1 MKLSANAVHTLVN
14 LKCHLFPTTIRP
26 VVQWLNNIFHA
37 IVYVAFPFWS
47 CDISTS
53 PFHNFFLYAVFMQFC
68 CLSRTRLTVTIIGNQ
83 NQITNSIWT
92 WLFFRHKYS
101 GHIYYHGHVF
111 LHKTQMFKG
120 LSWQHEFVTPLA
132 HKSFSI
138 NTFTAVANSSA
149 FWTIRWSLDLLIN
162 FCETNYLAFPL
173 IPSTIPF
180 PWKIAKFFQANEILH
195 LMESIFTRYIA
206 YLLLNWEEKLLL
218 YITSRV
224 ES

>member
-1 MKLSANAVHTLVN
+1 MWYFHQP
-14 LKCHLFPTTIRP
+14 FP
-26 VVQWLNNIFHA
+26 
-37 IVYVAFPFWS
+37 Y
-47 CDISTS
+47 
-53 PFHNFFLYAVFMQFC
+53 FFLYTVFMHFC

-83 NQITNSIWT
+83 KSPTAYEHGCSSD
-92 WLFFRHKYS
+92 KYS

-111 LHKTQMFKG
+111 LHKTQMFKS

-132 HKSFSI
+132 QKSFSI
-138 NTFTAVANSSA
+138 NTFTAAANSSA

-195 LMESIFTRYIA
+195 LMESTFTRCIA